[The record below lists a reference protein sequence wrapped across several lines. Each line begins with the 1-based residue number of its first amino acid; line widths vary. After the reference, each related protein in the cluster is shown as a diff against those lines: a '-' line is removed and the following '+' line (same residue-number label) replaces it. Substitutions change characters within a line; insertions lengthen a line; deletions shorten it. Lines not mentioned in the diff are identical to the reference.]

1 MKVETLDQTL
11 AVSIGTVITDTV
23 DKVFFLREWPL
34 VDRIRLV
41 KLIIIYTDISH
52 A

>member
-23 DKVFFLREWPL
+23 DKVFFKRMAFG
-34 VDRIRLV
+34 RQN
-41 KLIIIYTDISH
+41 
-52 A
+52 